1 MQDLILLKLTASD
14 IDENGE
20 ITIKAI
26 TPISTVELT
35 ATVEIVEQIYAQLGK
50 RFLTSIESEMENLE
64 EDMNVQDTVYTMP

>member
-14 IDENGE
+14 VDENGE
-20 ITIKAI
+20 ITVKAI

-50 RFLTSIESEMENLE
+50 RFLETIESEMENLE
-64 EDMNVQDTVYTMP
+64 FDMSQNI